1 MCGSPGRP
9 QTLDVSPAQER
20 WREAWGW
27 AAIQGQA
34 PGTAAG
40 CARRARGPGPGAVPP
55 GRAGPGPPLNRAV
68 GSPAQ
73 GREARRAQGAVWS
86 VEDGES
92 LMPENVQGRDVL
104 GIASLGRESVEMR
117 LLGETFEFSA

>member
-1 MCGSPGRP
+1 M
-9 QTLDVSPAQER
+9 SPAQER

-40 CARRARGPGPGAVPP
+40 CARRARGPEPGAVPP

-92 LMPENVQGRDVL
+92 LMPENVEGRDVL